1 MKKEREKT
9 IRLAII
15 AITIVVIVGIIADQ
29 FPQGFINQL
38 EKTMAYESTETS
50 EPLWWEWLYA
60 IGIIVFVAGTFA
72 WILEQEKKGYSFSVE
87 TDE

>member
-15 AITIVVIVGIIADQ
+15 AITIIVIVGIIADQ

-38 EKTMAYESTETS
+38 EQTVEYESTETL
-50 EPLWWEWLYA
+50 ETLWWGWIYA
-60 IGIIVFVAGTFA
+60 IGIIVFLAGTFA
-72 WILEQEKKGYSFSVE
+72 WILEQEKKGYSFRVE